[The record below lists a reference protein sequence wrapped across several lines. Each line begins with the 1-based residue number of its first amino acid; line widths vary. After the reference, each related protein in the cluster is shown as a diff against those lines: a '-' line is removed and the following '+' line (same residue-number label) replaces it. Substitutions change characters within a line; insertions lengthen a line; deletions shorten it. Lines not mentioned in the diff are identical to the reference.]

1 MSAARQATLSEVL
14 GVDDQAD
21 EDSGGEPEPEP
32 EPKLEEGQRIC
43 PLCGAVVW
51 KAQWHRHLAS
61 DECDDDPGLKEVR
74 Y

>member
-1 MSAARQATLSEVL
+1 MSAAKQVTLSEVL

-21 EDSGGEPEPEP
+21 EDSGGEPEPE
-32 EPKLEEGQRIC
+32 LEEGQRIC

-61 DECDDDPGLKEVR
+61 DECGDEAGLKEVR